1 MPLMWARSGSAA
13 VVVVLLA
20 VASGR
25 AVEPSPQADP
35 ALEGEV
41 IYQTVCATC
50 HGADGTGEPGKL
62 LYSIEMPDFTDCSFV
77 TREPD
82 ADFYAVVHEGGPV
95 RAFSPIMPPLGRS
108 LDEEEIRAALA
119 YLRGFCSDQRW
130 PRGELN
136 LPRPIYT
143 EKAYPEDEAVITV
156 DTNVNREDDVRMELV
171 YEKRIGPRSQL
182 ELAVP
187 FRARE
192 QPDGSTRG
200 GGGDVSIG
208 AKHVLT
214 HSLERGNIVSLGGE
228 VVFPNGDDDAGL
240 GKGTTVFEPYL
251 AVGQII
257 AQDGFLQ
264 AQILGEIP
272 ADRDHAD
279 RELQARVAAG
289 WSFAQDGGFGRVWT
303 PMLEFIGTEVFPKK
317 GPSFFDADLVPQ
329 LQVTLSRRQHVTL
342 NAGVRIPLTHAAK
355 RPTRVVVYLLW
366 DWFDG
371 ELLDGW

>member
-1 MPLMWARSGSAA
+1 MLARSLIT
-13 VVVVLLA
+13 VA
-20 VASGR
+20 VAALFVVAPVR
-25 AVEPSPQADP
+25 AAEPNDQADW
-35 ALEGEV
+35 ASEGER
-41 IYQTVCATC
+41 IFQTVCSTC
-50 HGADGTGEPGKL
+50 HGADGKGEPGKL

-82 ADFYAVVHEGGPV
+82 ADFYSVVHEGGPV

-136 LPRPIYT
+136 LPRPLYT

-200 GGGDVSIG
+200 GGGDVSVG

-228 VVFPNGDDDAGL
+228 VVFPTGDDDAGL

-251 AVGQII
+251 AAGQII

-279 RELQARVAAG
+279 RELQGRVAAG
-289 WSFAQDGGFGRVWT
+289 WSFAQDRGFGRVWT

-342 NAGVRIPLTHAAK
+342 NAGVRIPLTHASK